1 MNFKIKRIILIK
13 FSLLF
18 FLLTFPLFSKAQES
32 ITLNPPATGCLGSS
46 GYVNLSWTT
55 ISGSPTYFVLRRA
68 GGETTTST
76 IASTTDNFYLDQTI
90 VSDKNYF
97 YQIKAVRG
105 SDVFYSNTVQT
116 LATYCPPVLSLQ
128 TSCKADGPYVDL
140 SWTSVSGNLAF
151 YEIYRDTTKIATTT
165 NTSFSDGPNLEA
177 AKSFNYSVKAIWQDG
192 NSTTSNSLSAT
203 IPACP
208 PALSA
213 SIGCLGDAPGGPT
226 ISLSWNSLFGV
237 QKYQIYRK
245 AQNESDFSLLSETT
259 NTNYTDNLVESL
271 TTYGQ
276 GGSISYFVKA
286 IWQSTQSNSLSIE
299 GQIPRCPP
307 FLTVQTNCDEFSYRL
322 SWTATRDASAY
333 NIYKNG
339 SYYIQVTQTY
349 FTDSICE
356 EKICTTTYQV
366 IALAPGQMLSSN
378 SVEKF
383 VDCLT
388 VIPPSPAPVLNP
400 PQAYCV
406 GNDSR
411 ISLSWTPSENVR
423 YYVTYRNGES
433 IPDSN
438 VYDTFIEDSGVESGY
453 TYTYF
458 VIAYGKGGTSTTSE
472 NSVTITAIDCTP
484 PLAPA
489 LSLTRGC
496 SSGYPYVTLSWTDAG
511 NVVSYDVYRGSSY
524 NNLSLI
530 TTFLKGSSEFNNRTW
545 TDNNVSTSITY
556 YYQIVA
562 NGPPGVPSA
571 SSSVVSITTL
581 SCLPTT
587 PSLYWIKNECVN
599 GSPKVTIYW
608 STDGAN
614 TDHFEIFR
622 TGWANPVPL
631 SASAR
636 SYPDSSVAPLTNYQ
650 YRVDAIGFLGQ
661 RASSGSSSVTTY
673 DCTPPGNFTL
683 NDPNVFCQDSYPRAT
698 LSWTTSTNSTSY
710 DLYRYLINPDGS
722 IGATTIFYSVTS
734 PYTDFGLG
742 NALNFD
748 GSNDY
753 VLVPNSS
760 SLQITGDL
768 TISFWAYP
776 TNISKGRQNPL
787 GKAYGGEFDL
797 TMETSGQLSYYHGS
811 AGGNSSPYMNCYAY
825 NIFSNNALVHVTIV
839 RNVANKT
846 VTIYKN
852 GIAQTTY
859 CSGWVNPSASDRNL
873 MIGYEYAG
881 YWQGRIDDVRI
892 YARALSSSEVSNLYN
907 GINITDGLRG
917 WWHFD
922 EGSGQVVSDSS
933 NYLNNGRL
941 GSTSGSDTNDPAWV
955 ENGLQSNK
963 SYKWQVRANGP
974 GGSTF
979 SNTTTLTT
987 LPLCPPS
994 KPGLRLTAS
1003 CETTTSLPAVTL
1015 RWSFSTNANFYEI
1028 YRQDK
1033 GLIATT
1039 SQNLDPE
1046 QRKFTDNNEGAGLSE
1061 NTSYTYWVR
1070 AVNSTGSIES
1080 DHLTIITPVCA
1091 LPTTPQNV
1099 NSSFECSG
1107 SLPRIKIT
1115 WSDSDY
1121 ADYYRIYRDDGWISD
1136 KISDTNASTYTFYD
1150 SAVRTNTT
1158 YIYRIKAFGPGGQS
1172 PFSDPTTTTTGFC
1185 PPSTPSIKFLTTNC
1199 ENQNPF
1205 NKIYWSD
1212 PDVELTQKF
1221 YDGFDSGD
1229 FSSWSGTNITSGY
1242 GEINID
1248 STNSYQG
1255 NYSAKAKIQYLAN
1268 WTNAYAYKK
1277 FGTRY
1282 ELVYAR
1288 AYIFINDFSSNT
1300 YLDAF
1305 LTPTGWGRTVARIG
1319 LDSSRHLRLSYFHN
1333 GNYYS
1338 TTSATVLNLDT
1349 WYSVEIKVKVDSDS
1363 TGDGEIRVYL
1373 NGSEINDLTLTNLI
1387 HDGYSTIDGIAVGF
1401 IDGYRTSG
1409 TIFVDSVIFA
1419 TNYIGPGTPIYNAN
1433 QYKIYRNTSGS
1444 NPTESDLIKTINAS
1458 DIEFLYRVWKDTNV
1472 NHQTTYY
1479 YWLKSIG
1486 PAGESSLSSPL
1497 SIKTYFCGTP
1507 STPTLNL
1514 ESVFCEDN
1522 LPYAK
1527 LSWNPVSNAY
1537 SYNLYRLNPDNSLS
1551 TYSARLSPFTDRGS
1565 SALKFDGYDDYLQIP
1580 YSANLQPDTISIE
1593 FWIKLTSDPNVDGNN
1608 NWRWLISPSGWQAPA
1623 FLILEEDRNINFT
1636 VYVGGTEYRYIGGV
1650 FKGEQLTI
1658 GQWAHLVYVYD
1669 SITGKGYAYKDGQLS
1684 RSGEMFAGGGALT
1697 KSTYGWRISHP
1708 ANTSYPNGNGALP
1721 AIVDEVRIYGRALS
1735 PTEVQEHYQGIYKNE
1750 TELRGAWHFDEGRGV
1765 TIFDNS
1771 GNGNNGIIAG
1781 PSWVNSKEGLG
1792 KALEFGGM
1800 NGYVSLPNSSSL
1812 DITNPPL
1819 SIFAWIKVKEGADT
1833 GWIVAKNY
1841 SSASNIQYGM
1851 FWRTGDNKIEV
1862 YLQGGSRVS
1871 SPSNSVLAGN
1881 WYFVGFTWDG
1891 QYVRLFINGVQSATG
1906 TYTGTLSSQ
1915 PYLRIGRRETSAYP
1929 FKGIIDEVRIYN
1941 RALTSA
1947 EILNLFQ
1954 GNEVSSSG
1962 LVGLWHFEEGSG
1974 NTVYDSS
1981 PYKNDGTLV
1990 KGADWVSPSD
2000 APSQVYVLPLGREKN
2015 YKFYLK
2021 SAGAGI
2027 ESSASNEI
2035 SITTPSCLPAKP
2047 NLTVSQHCD
2056 GTNPQLILSWS
2067 ADPNTDY
2074 WSIYKKR
2081 STDPTFTFLLN
2092 TTLTS
2097 YTDGN
2102 VESGVDY
2109 DYYITA
2115 YGKGV
2120 STSSDVITQTAPY
2133 CQAPPYNGVQFSIT
2147 VTSTCYGYDTRMIIE
2162 WPSDA
2167 SGNTLSY
2174 NIWRRNVTQGEDF
2187 SVVAS
2192 GIGSSA
2198 TQFIDSIDQ
2207 AYEGNDFQY
2216 KVEAVGSGPGNS
2228 TFSETSTVVTALS
2241 CHTATPGFSLLT
2253 LVGIQSTAD
2262 LRIVWLQWTDAGNEE
2277 YYEIWRSGSD
2287 WEMIATTSGESDP
2300 TAIKGWNDSSA
2311 DRILEDGKTYY
2322 YKVIPVNINGAGPE
2336 SNTEEAD
2343 IPIAVPGAFTLTG
2356 QKTDNEIHLTWTLA
2370 ATTTKGGPAT
2380 YKVLRSATK
2389 DFTVSTVICDN
2400 ILETQPLECIDSNP
2414 TTLERFYVVVATNL
2428 GGSTYSN
2435 SWESSLPL
2443 PKWKE
2448 IAPY

>member
-1 MNFKIKRIILIK
+1 MNFKIKRVILIK
-13 FSLLF
+13 FFLLF

-46 GYVNLSWTT
+46 GFVNLSWTA
-55 ISGSPTYFVLRRA
+55 ISGNPTYFVLRRA
-68 GGETTTST
+68 EGETTTST

-140 SWTSVSGNLAF
+140 SWTGVSGNLAF

-165 NTSFSDGPNLEA
+165 ATSFSDGPNLEA
-177 AKSFNYSVKAIWQDG
+177 VKSFNYSVKAIWQDG

-226 ISLSWNSLFGV
+226 IFLSWNGLFGV

-271 TTYGQ
+271 ATYAQ
-276 GGSISYFVKA
+276 GGNISYFVKA
-286 IWQSTQSNSLSIE
+286 IWENAQSNSLSIE

-530 TTFLKGSSEFNNRTW
+530 ATFLKGSSEFNNRTW

-571 SSSVVSITTL
+571 SSSVRSITTL

-587 PSLYWIKNECVN
+587 PYLYSIDNACVSGN
-599 GSPKVTIYW
+599 PRVTIYW

-614 TDHFEIFR
+614 TQYFEIFR
-622 TGWANPVPL
+622 TGWENPVVVGP
-631 SASAR
+631 SIR
-636 SYPDSSVAPLTNYQ
+636 SYTDSSVAPLTTYQ
-650 YRVDAIGFLGQ
+650 YRVDAVGYLGQ

-683 NDPNVFCQDSYPRAT
+683 NDPNVFCQDSYPKAT

-839 RNVANKT
+839 RNVAAKT

-859 CSGWVNPSASDRNL
+859 CSGWVNPSPSDRNL

-933 NYLNNGRL
+933 NYGNNGRL
-941 GSTSGSDTNDPAWV
+941 GSTSGSDANDPTWV

-987 LPLCPPS
+987 LPLCSPS

-1046 QRKFTDNNEGAGLSE
+1046 LRKFIDNNDGSGLSE

-1136 KISDTNASTYTFYD
+1136 KISDTNASTYIFYD
-1150 SAVRTNTT
+1150 SAVRTNFT
-1158 YIYRIKAFGPGGQS
+1158 YAYRIKAFGPGGQS
-1172 PFSDPTTTTTGFC
+1172 PFSDLTTTTTGFC
-1185 PPSTPSIKFLTTNC
+1185 PPSTPSIKFLTTGC

-1212 PDVELTQKF
+1212 PDVELRQIF
-1221 YDGFDSGD
+1221 NDGFESDD
-1229 FSSWSGTNITSGY
+1229 FSRWSGIFQSNGTISVQSIDPQFGTYHSQFVSDATNWDGY
-1242 GEINID
+1242 GGSYFNIPTTQT
-1248 STNSYQG
+1248 SLY
-1255 NYSAKAKIQYLAN
+1255 
-1268 WTNAYAYKK
+1268 
-1277 FGTRY
+1277 F
-1282 ELVYAR
+1282 R
-1288 AYIFINDFSSNT
+1288 AYYKFDSLPSANGREYKFSRMHSPQTWEFVSVSLRRENDT
-1300 YLDAF
+1300 YFWRLRFKGNFVDSPPF
-1305 LTPTGWGRTVARIG
+1305 TPQT
-1319 LDSSRHLRLSYFHN
+1319 N
-1333 GNYYS
+1333 
-1338 TTSATVLNLDT
+1338 T
-1349 WYSVEIKVKVDSDS
+1349 WYSIELYAKVNTSEGEARLWV
-1363 TGDGEIRVYL
+1363 DGELKAFLSADASADTRISRVDAWVYK
-1373 NGSEINDLTLTNLI
+1373 NEAPAQKTFRIDSAII
-1387 HDGYSTIDGIAVGF
+1387 STI
-1401 IDGYRTSG
+1401 
-1409 TIFVDSVIFA
+1409 
-1419 TNYIGPGTPIYNAN
+1419 YIGPGTPIYNAN

-1444 NPTESDLIKTINAS
+1444 NPTESDLIKTIDAS
-1458 DIEFLYRVWKDTNV
+1458 NIEFLYRIWKDTNV

-1479 YWLKSIG
+1479 YWLKSVG
-1486 PAGESSLSSPL
+1486 PAGESPLSSPS

-1514 ESVFCEDN
+1514 DSVFCEDN

-1537 SYNLYRLNPDNSLS
+1537 SYNLYRTNPDNSLS

-1565 SALKFDGYDDYLQIP
+1565 SALKFDGSDDYVRVENSPSLNYFNSGLSLEIWAKQTSYTSQRDAWAVDKDYTGYRIWGTDRLRFGIRTP
-1580 YSANLQPDTISIE
+1580 TQSWIMIGDTQPTLNTWYHLIGVVDNINLKMYLYINGNPTPAATANLPE
-1593 FWIKLTSDPNVDGNN
+1593 KY
-1608 NWRWLISPSGWQAPA
+1608 
-1623 FLILEEDRNINFT
+1623 NFDN
-1636 VYVGGTEYRYIGGV
+1636 YN
-1650 FKGEQLTI
+1650 LP
-1658 GQWAHLVYVYD
+1658 L
-1669 SITGKGYAYKDGQLS
+1669 
-1684 RSGEMFAGGGALT
+1684 MFG
-1697 KSTYGWRISHP
+1697 RH
-1708 ANTSYPNGNGALP
+1708 NTSSYFWPGV
-1721 AIVDEVRIYGRALS
+1721 IKEVRIYGRALS

-1750 TELRGAWHFDEGRGV
+1750 TELRGAWHFEEGRGV
-1765 TIFDNS
+1765 TIFDSS

-1800 NGYVSLPNSSSL
+1800 NGYVSLPNSASL

-1841 SSASNIQYGM
+1841 DSASNIQYGM

-1871 SPSNSVLAGN
+1871 SPLNSVLAGN

-1891 QYVRLFINGVQSATG
+1891 QYVRLYINGVQSATG
-1906 TYTGTLSSQ
+1906 TYTGTLTSQ

-1941 RALTSA
+1941 RVLTSD
-1947 EILNLFQ
+1947 EISNLFQ
-1954 GNEVSSSG
+1954 GNEVSLSG

-1974 NTVYDSS
+1974 NNAVDSS
-1981 PYKNDGTLV
+1981 PYGNNGTLV
-1990 KGADWVSPSD
+1990 KGADWISPSD
-2000 APSQVYVLPLGREKN
+2000 APSQVYVLPLEREKT

-2021 SAGAGI
+2021 SVGVNV

-2035 SITTPSCLPAKP
+2035 SVTTPSCLPAKP
-2047 NLTVSQHCD
+2047 NLTVAQHCD

-2081 STDPTFTFLLN
+2081 STDPAFPPPLLI

-2133 CQAPPYNGVQFSIT
+2133 CQPPPYNGVQFPIA
-2147 VTSTCYGYDTRMIIE
+2147 VTSTCYGYETRMIIE
-2162 WPSDA
+2162 WPSDS

-2192 GIGSSA
+2192 GIGSIA
-2198 TQFIDSIDQ
+2198 TRFVDSIDQ
-2207 AYEGNDFQY
+2207 ALEGKDFQY

-2241 CHTATPGFSLLT
+2241 CHTAIPGFSLLWII
-2253 LVGIQSTAD
+2253 GIESTAD
-2262 LRIVWLQWTDAGNEE
+2262 KRIVWLEWTDAGNEE
-2277 YYEIWRSGSD
+2277 YYQIWRSGSD
-2287 WEMIATTSGESDP
+2287 WEMIATTSGEAEPKDK
-2300 TAIKGWNDSSA
+2300 IWYDSSA
-2311 DRILEDGKTYY
+2311 DRNLEDGKTYY
-2322 YKVIPVNINGAGPE
+2322 YKVIPVNINGVGPE
-2336 SNTEEAD
+2336 SNTEEAN
-2343 IPIAVPGAFTLTG
+2343 IPIAVPGEFTLTG
-2356 QKTDNEIHLTWTLA
+2356 QKTDNQIYLTWTLA
-2370 ATTTKGGPAT
+2370 ATTTAGGPAT

-2389 DFTVSTVICDN
+2389 DFAASTTICDS

-2414 TTLERFYVVVATNL
+2414 TISERFYVAVATNL

-2435 SWESSLPL
+2435 VWESTLPL

-2448 IAPY
+2448 IAPP